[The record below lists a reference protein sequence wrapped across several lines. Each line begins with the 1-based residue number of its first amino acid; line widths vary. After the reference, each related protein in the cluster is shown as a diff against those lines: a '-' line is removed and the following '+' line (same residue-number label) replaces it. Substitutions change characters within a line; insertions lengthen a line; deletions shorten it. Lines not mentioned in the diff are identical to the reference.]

1 MRKLSALVAVLLL
14 SISVIAQED
23 PSKKKDID
31 VSRAGDH
38 IMVQLGLN
46 GLQGAP
52 DSIKN
57 YMKGFQRSANIY
69 VMFDKKFKGNPHL
82 SVAIGAGIGTN
93 NYYFKNMVVE
103 IGSTNPVL
111 PFVRTDS
118 AQNFKKYKMS
128 TTFLEVPLELR
139 YTAKPDM
146 PNKSIKAAIG
156 VKAGTMLSAKTKG
169 KILRDID
176 GSVINNYTVKTI
188 TKSYFNTTRLAGTA
202 RIGYGM
208 FSLFGVYSFSGL
220 FKDGVAA
227 EMNSIQVGLAISGL

>member
-14 SISVIAQED
+14 SFSAFAQED
-23 PSKKKDID
+23 PSKKKEFD

-38 IMVQLGLN
+38 LMVQLGLN

-52 DSIKN
+52 DSIKDHL
-57 YMKGFQRSANIY
+57 KGLQRSANIY
-69 VMFDKKFKGNPHL
+69 VMLDKKFKGNPRF

-93 NYYFKNMVVE
+93 NYYFKNMNVE

-111 PFVRTDS
+111 PFVSTDS
-118 AQNFKKYKMS
+118 TQNFKKYKMS
-128 TTFLEVPLELR
+128 TTFLEVPLEFR
-139 YTAKPDM
+139 FTANPDM

-156 VKAGTMLSAKTKG
+156 VKAGTLLSAKTKG
-169 KILRDID
+169 KILRSKD
-176 GSVINNYTVKTI
+176 GAVINNYTVKTI
-188 TKSYFNTTRLAGTA
+188 SKSYFNTTRLAGTA
-202 RIGYGM
+202 RVGYGM

>member
-14 SISVIAQED
+14 SFSAFAQED
-23 PSKKKDID
+23 PSKKKEFD

-52 DSIKN
+52 DSIKDH
-57 YMKGFQRSANIY
+57 MKGLQRSANIY
-69 VMFDKKFKGNPHL
+69 IMIDKKFKGNPRF

-93 NYYFKNMVVE
+93 NYYFKNMIVD

-111 PFVRTDS
+111 PFISTDS
-118 AQNFKKYKMS
+118 SQNFKKYKMS
-128 TTFLEVPLELR
+128 TTFLEVPLEFR
-139 YTAKPDM
+139 FTAKPDM

-156 VKAGTMLSAKTKG
+156 VKGGTMLSAKTKG
-169 KILRDID
+169 KILRNVD

-188 TKSYFNTTRLAGTA
+188 SKSYFNTTRLAGTA
-202 RIGYGM
+202 RVGYGM

-227 EMNSIQVGLAISGL
+227 EMNSIQVGLTISGL

>member
-14 SISVIAQED
+14 SFSAFAQED
-23 PSKKKDID
+23 PSKKKEFD

-52 DSIKN
+52 DSIKDHL
-57 YMKGFQRSANIY
+57 KGFQRSANIY
-69 VMFDKKFKGNPHL
+69 VMIDKKFKGNPRF

-93 NYYFKNMVVE
+93 NYYFKNMNVE

-111 PFVRTDS
+111 PFVSTDS
-118 AQNFKKYKMS
+118 TQNFKKYKMS
-128 TTFLEVPLELR
+128 TTFLEVPLEFR
-139 YTAKPDM
+139 FTAKPDM

-169 KILRDID
+169 KILRSKD

-188 TKSYFNTTRLAGTA
+188 SKSYFNTTRLAGTA